1 VFAVVAS
8 ALMFLLQE
16 QVLAYAN
23 RRAEAIRHEIRG
35 GSPRTFDVVNR
46 KWLVARDGDIY
57 NYLFYDPSRREL
69 NGLSIFQFD
78 AAGAAFAARTYVAQ
92 AAWDPDK
99 GPSAW
104 RGKSGW
110 IREFTPAG
118 ETKSFALFPTRD
130 LRLEPPDYFATESP
144 DADRMSYA
152 QLRRYISDL
161 RASGFN
167 VVPQTV
173 ALHRKI
179 SFPFVTLIM
188 TLIAVPFAVTTG
200 RRGALYG
207 IAVGIVLAV
216 VYWLTTNAFGAI
228 GSAGMLAPVLA
239 AWAPNLIFGAGAA
252 YLLLTVRT

>member
-1 VFAVVAS
+1 
-8 ALMFLLQE
+8 MFP
-16 QVLAYAN
+16 
-23 RRAEAIRHEIRG
+23 G
-35 GSPRTFDVVNR
+35 
-46 KWLVARDGDIY
+46 
-57 NYLFYDPSRREL
+57 
-69 NGLSIFQFD
+69 
-78 AAGAAFAARTYVAQ
+78 
-92 AAWDPDK
+92 
-99 GPSAW
+99 
-104 RGKSGW
+104 
-110 IREFTPAG
+110 
-118 ETKSFALFPTRD
+118 RD
-130 LRLEPPDYFATESP
+130 LRLEPPEYFATESP
-144 DADRMSYA
+144 DADRMSYV

-252 YLLLTVRT
+252 YLLLDGPDLTPRETPVAGRCSRPRQGAAARSSRTSSIHSVPRRPVGVLVVSTTNSTESISPEGNGHRRLDRRPPCPRRSRAGSPDSGR